1 VNLPVTAIV
10 TAYKRVEQTLATLRI
25 LMACEPCP
33 AEILVHVDGNQKAT
47 LERLKSEYPEVRYL
61 LSEGNVGPGGGRNK
75 LLQAA
80 SHELVASFDD
90 DSYPM
95 QPDYFD
101 RAVSLF
107 EHIPEASVITCKV
120 VLPGEE
126 SGGPQPLIE
135 WSSDFCGGA
144 CVYRKKVFL
153 ETSGYVPL
161 PTAYGMEEVD
171 LALRLH
177 AAGHRILKTS
187 WMQVMHDTDLGR
199 HAEAEVTA
207 GSIAN
212 IALLAFLRYPVV
224 LWPVGFYQMARRVSW
239 LFTHGRSKGVLR
251 GLGRIPAVLWKNR
264 HHRLTL
270 SLARVKSFLKLRR
283 WPLSCAWPEG
293 LSGKGSVHAA
303 EAE

>member
-1 VNLPVTAIV
+1 MTSSITAIV
-10 TAYKRVEQTLATLRI
+10 TAYRRIEQTLDTLRI
-25 LMACEPCP
+25 LMACEPRP
-33 AEILVHVDGNQKAT
+33 AEILVHVDGNQTQT
-47 LERLKSEYPEVRYL
+47 LERLRAAFPGVRYL
-61 LSEGNVGPGGGRNK
+61 LSEGNLGPGGGRNK

-80 SHELVASFDD
+80 EHDLVASFDD

-95 QPDYFD
+95 APDYFA
-101 RAVSLF
+101 RAAALF
-107 EHIPEASVITCKV
+107 ERVPEASVITCQV

-126 SGGPQPLIE
+126 PGGPRPSLE

-177 AAGHRILKTS
+177 AAGYRILKTS

-199 HAEAEVTA
+199 HADAEVTA

-212 IALLAFLRYPVV
+212 IALLAFLRYPAM
-224 LWPVGFYQMARRVSW
+224 LWSVGFYQMMRRVTW
-239 LFTHGRSKGVLR
+239 LLRHGRSRGVLR

-264 HHRLTL
+264 HHRKTL
-270 SLARVKSFLKLRR
+270 SWARVKSYLQLRR
-283 WPLSCAWPEG
+283 RPLRCEWPEN
-293 LSGKGSVHAA
+293 LPEKVAPPHPST
-303 EAE
+303 